1 MKRRLLCMMASL
13 LLCGTMSAQHYT
25 PNAHAHETNMP
36 IVAQVTLDGAIPT
49 STSLELGAY
58 IDGTVRGSATLQST
72 LQYQNNG
79 TYWMQV
85 FFDATEA
92 SQPITFKLWDG
103 ENEYTSD
110 LATVTPTQEGTGT
123 LASPLTI
130 DFATT
135 QTMTQ
140 TTQFAQGWSWW
151 STPVEM
157 DGVDGLTMLENSI
170 GADGN
175 IIRTQN
181 GLSVEYLTDWE
192 MWWGDEFTIT
202 NEAMYEIKM
211 NNAKSATLSG
221 VVANPTSHPIT
232 ISNGWNWIGYPK
244 NTSMEINAAFASL
257 SSVDDD
263 IIQMR
268 NGDYSVYVSG
278 YGFWGDVENVNPGNG
293 YKYKYNGTQA
303 QTFTYPS
310 NSRSNNIQSNNLT
323 ASLESSSYQYMMN
336 VIASVTLDDTEINS
350 EGYEITA
357 LCNGEPRGTARLRYC
372 EPTGQYIALITV
384 FSDKSEQIQFSLRDF
399 DNSLYLANET
409 IQFES
414 EKVIGSLGKPY
425 PIHFGTS
432 NASMLANMFPNPTN
446 KGHVVSIDMTGLPQ
460 NNGACLL
467 EIFNSTG
474 ERVALET
481 SASNPILVKAPN
493 IAGIYHVRLT
503 VNGESHYGK
512 LVVID

>member
-1 MKRRLLCMMASL
+1 MKKIL
-13 LLCGTMSAQHYT
+13 LLMVAALFLCGVTSAQNWGT
-25 PNAHAHETNMP
+25 PDSHAKSSNTP
-36 IVAQVTLDGAIPT
+36 IVAKVTLG
-49 STSLELGAY
+49 E
-58 IDGTVRGSATLQST
+58 TV
-72 LQYQNNG
+72 
-79 TYWMQV
+79 
-85 FFDATEA
+85 
-92 SQPITFKLWDG
+92 
-103 ENEYTSD
+103 
-110 LATVTPTQEGTGT
+110 QETGT
-123 LASPLTI
+123 LGAFVGDSLRGLATIHTDGNFWIQAFYNEGETNPDEFTFKFYDGQQEYTNCTTTLPGQEEGYGTPNSPVELV
-130 DFATT
+130 FANE

-157 DGVDGLTMLENSI
+157 NGVDGLTMLENSI

-175 IIRTQN
+175 LIRTQN

-221 VVANPTSHPIT
+221 VIANPTSHPIT

-268 NGDYSVYVSG
+268 NGEYSVYISG
-278 YGFWGDVENVNPGNG
+278 YGFWGDFENVNPGNG

-303 QTFTYPS
+303 QTFTFPS
-310 NSRSNNIQSNNLT
+310 NNRSNNVQPNNVA

-336 VIASVTLDDTEINS
+336 VIASVTLDDTEIFS

-372 EPTGQYIALITV
+372 EPIGKYIALITV
-384 FSDKSEQIQFSLRDF
+384 FSDKSEQIQFSLRDDV
-399 DNSLYLANET
+399 DNSLYLGNET
-409 IQFES
+409 VQFES
-414 EKVIGSLGKPY
+414 EKVIGSLGEPY

-432 NASMLANMFPNPTN
+432 NARMLANMFPNPTN
-446 KGHVVSIDMTGLPQ
+446 KGHVVRIDMTGLPQ
-460 NNGACLL
+460 SNEACLL

-481 SASNPILVKAPN
+481 SASNPIMVKAPN
-493 IAGIYHVRLT
+493 IAGIYHIRLT
-503 VNGESHYGK
+503 VDGESYYGK